1 MSASHGLNAEALGV
15 IIIFLLLVIY
25 IVGGSF
31 MEHHHFKL
39 GHETTIALIL
49 GLLVSVTVFI
59 WTDQT

>member
-1 MSASHGLNAEALGV
+1 MSGHGLNAEALGV

-31 MEHHHFKL
+31 MDHYHFKL